1 MPILGKVTTG
11 AAMRACKEC
20 GLSIGDAATFC
31 PVCGTIAQP
40 WEASPTTTPP
50 PAHVTRERVAEV
62 PAEEAPREEVLPVEA
77 PPEVA
82 VPEEVPPEEAHAPD
96 AEASRGVLAAADH
109 ESEARR
115 CEKTDAPRAAAL
127 YRQAIVEY
135 LDSSADPL
143 ASPSVSRDVQRLF
156 DRLSLVLKRS
166 ALNEEALEEIDSATY
181 LGLVDDEDCG
191 TKAHREALSKRR
203 DTLRR
208 AVRKATHDG
217 A

>member
-1 MPILGKVTTG
+1 V
-11 AAMRACKEC
+11 
-20 GLSIGDAATFC
+20 
-31 PVCGTIAQP
+31 
-40 WEASPTTTPP
+40 
-50 PAHVTRERVAEV
+50 
-62 PAEEAPREEVLPVEA
+62 EVLPEGTGG
-77 PPEVA
+77 
-82 VPEEVPPEEAHAPD
+82 PD
-96 AEASRGVLAAADH
+96 AEASRDVLAAADH

-135 LDSSADPL
+135 LDSSEDPL
-143 ASPSVSRDVQRLF
+143 ASASARRDVQRLF

-166 ALNEEALEEIDSATY
+166 DLNEEALEEIDSAAY

-191 TKAHREALSKRR
+191 TKTHREALSKRR

-208 AVRKATHDG
+208 VARKATLNG

>member
-1 MPILGKVTTG
+1 M
-11 AAMRACKEC
+11 
-20 GLSIGDAATFC
+20 D
-31 PVCGTIAQP
+31 
-40 WEASPTTTPP
+40 
-50 PAHVTRERVAEV
+50 
-62 PAEEAPREEVLPVEA
+62 VL
-77 PPEVA
+77 
-82 VPEEVPPEEAHAPD
+82 PEEAGGPD
-96 AEASRGVLAAADH
+96 AEASRGFLAAADH

-135 LDSSADPL
+135 LDSSEDPL
-143 ASPSVSRDVQRLF
+143 ASASARRDVQRLF

-166 ALNEEALEEIDSATY
+166 DLNEEALEEIDSAAY

-191 TKAHREALSKRR
+191 TKTHREALSKRR

-208 AVRKATHDG
+208 VARKATLDG

>member
-1 MPILGKVTTG
+1 MRPLPRMPFPRRSFPRRRTRRTQRL
-11 AAMRACKEC
+11 REAC
-20 GLSIGDAATFC
+20 
-31 PVCGTIAQP
+31 
-40 WEASPTTTPP
+40 
-50 PAHVTRERVAEV
+50 
-62 PAEEAPREEVLPVEA
+62 
-77 PPEVA
+77 
-82 VPEEVPPEEAHAPD
+82 
-96 AEASRGVLAAADH
+96 LAAADH

-143 ASPSVSRDVQRLF
+143 ASASARRDVQRLF

-166 ALNEEALEEIDSATY
+166 DLNEEALEEIDSATY

-208 AVRKATHDG
+208 VARKATLDG

>member
-1 MPILGKVTTG
+1 
-11 AAMRACKEC
+11 MRACKEC

-50 PAHVTRERVAEV
+50 PASAARDQAVET
-62 PAEEAPREEVLPVEA
+62 PAEEAPREEVLPRDA
-77 PPEVA
+77 
-82 VPEEVPPEEAHAPD
+82 PPEEARAPD

-135 LDSSADPL
+135 LDSGADPL
-143 ASPSVSRDVQRLF
+143 ASPSVRRDVQRLF

-166 ALNEEALEEIDSATY
+166 DLNAEALEEIDSATY

-208 AVRKATHDG
+208 VARKATLDG